1 MQSGDPPPP
10 ESLREQADIATDLR
24 MEIGDWADRLQKV
37 CDLLDRFEGQ
47 CRSKVELSGLNLFAG
62 ICKNP
67 KNRRPRFR
75 PTDFHQTSLFL
86 WRHEIHTRKIDFFP
100 QLGR

>member
-37 CDLLDRFEGQ
+37 CDLLDRFEGA
-47 CRSKVELSGLNLFAG
+47 VPFEG
-62 ICKNP
+62 
-67 KNRRPRFR
+67 
-75 PTDFHQTSLFL
+75 
-86 WRHEIHTRKIDFFP
+86 
-100 QLGR
+100 